1 MGTKGAAI
9 ATVIGQF
16 MGLLAGILINR
27 RWNREITFAFTL
39 RPDWSSVRTILR
51 VGVPS
56 TLVQVLTSFVSIVM
70 NTILLAFSSTA
81 VAVFGVCNRMQGLC
95 TVGVHGVD
103 NGLIPIVAYNYG
115 AWKPERIRQAF
126 RWALVDSLLFFIP
139 FLLLLEIAPG
149 WVMQLFNA
157 SGVMMGIGAPA
168 VRWMALAWLISIPN
182 LVVASSLQGLSLARP
197 SMVLTMLRQAV
208 LPVLLA
214 LGLTLLGSLD
224 WVWSAFVIAEA
235 LCIPLAIRMWSRN
248 MQAVFA
254 PQGKPE
260 HGQG

>member
-1 MGTKGAAI
+1 MS
-9 ATVIGQF
+9 
-16 MGLLAGILINR
+16 AG
-27 RWNREITFAFTL
+27 
-39 RPDWSSVRTILR
+39 SR
-51 VGVPS
+51 V
-56 TLVQVLTSFVSIVM
+56 L
-70 NTILLAFSSTA
+70 
-81 VAVFGVCNRMQGLC
+81 
-95 TVGVHGVD
+95 
-103 NGLIPIVAYNYG
+103 
-115 AWKPERIRQAF
+115 
-126 RWALVDSLLFFIP
+126 
-139 FLLLLEIAPG
+139 
-149 WVMQLFNA
+149 
-157 SGVMMGIGAPA
+157 
-168 VRWMALAWLISIPN
+168 ALAWLISIPN